1 MCFGLWGTL
10 ICLRGPAGVSF
21 IFSVY
26 YFLTSPLACV
36 FPFFHIKFSL
46 SVGVDL
52 CNLTLVFFNSLNLD
66 QSFQVESFLS
76 LSKKSLVSLNKISLT
91 RLQLVTYF
99 IIRLL

>member
-1 MCFGLWGTL
+1 MFH
-10 ICLRGPAGVSF
+10 
-21 IFSVY
+21 
-26 YFLTSPLACV
+26 
-36 FPFFHIKFSL
+36 FFHIKFSL

-99 IIRLL
+99 IRRREGRGGRREGGRRGGRAERVYIDEGRNKRYIPL